1 KAAKSLKTAMQAIT
15 DYKDSTD
22 LSTSGFVYF
31 QILSVFGLIQ
41 QSLRTFSG
49 IYVISGLDKQ
59 QLLNYIHQNI
69 YDPQKCRIDVIASC
83 FNISPTYFGAYFKRN
98 FGVSY
103 RNYFHQYRWSLI
115 EKRLK
120 SGKLNN
126 KQIAVEFCF
135 SDESHFSNYCQKIKK
150 QRALDQ

>member
-1 KAAKSLKTAMQAIT
+1 MQAIT